1 MQIPGICNFLKLILH
16 GYTPDEWMFHFDF
29 FSLNENIENVYKNEN
44 AYELDYSAI
53 YRVFLQSSA
62 LNCDIPCIVLFSV
75 DTHCCIAL

>member
-44 AYELDYSAI
+44 ASELDYSAI
-53 YRVFLQSSA
+53 
-62 LNCDIPCIVLFSV
+62 
-75 DTHCCIAL
+75 